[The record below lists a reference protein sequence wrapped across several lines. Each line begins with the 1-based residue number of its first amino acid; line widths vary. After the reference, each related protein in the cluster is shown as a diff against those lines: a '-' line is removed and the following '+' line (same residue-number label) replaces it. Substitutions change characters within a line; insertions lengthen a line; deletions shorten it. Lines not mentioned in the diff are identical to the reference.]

1 MTASPPELTGA
12 ACAVVEA
19 TLRGDARLEAQALR
33 IVAALYATLDFSTVT
48 ALLAQAL
55 ASPDPAARLR
65 AAPGVMQ
72 AWQSAAASLASPPA
86 EIMPVLQ
93 EAVTLGA
100 SSTRRLIEVAAPEL
114 SLTLPPARELDF
126 MATAQE
132 RFRTY
137 WANEPE
143 RFRMAVQAVVT
154 EGLQR
159 GANPRQIARELR
171 DATGA
176 SKYRAGLIAA
186 NEVGNARASAMEGT
200 QRDLGVKRYIWS
212 ATNDAR
218 TRPEHAARDGK
229 VFEWDKPPSDGHPGQ
244 PVRCRCVALPK
255 VDDLISQA
263 SGNGNGNGQQPP
275 APPNPPAPP
284 APPAPPSAPT
294 ASPQGTPVSQALT
307 FDTSLKG
314 AQRAAVQNALAAL
327 DRVHGDG
334 MLPSLPVFGNMARVR
349 AEGAFRSTLA
359 GRAVDIRLKPGRKV
373 GTGLTFVHEVGHFL
387 DLSGLGTPG
396 RKFTGQVAL
405 QVSSVVGTPLGR
417 AMQAVQLAAHGSARL
432 TELRA
437 GQAAGYLMVQTPRGL
452 QRVRV
457 QAGRFDYWL
466 SPEEVWARAY
476 AQYIAVRSGDAQLA
490 TDLAEHFSGKIVNV
504 QWEAQDFEPIARAID
519 TLLEVAGWRKTNP

>member
-1 MTASPPELTGA
+1 MTASPPELPA
-12 ACAVVEA
+12 AARAVVQA
-19 TLRGDARLEAQALR
+19 IAQGDARLEAQALR
-33 IVAALYATLDFSTVT
+33 IVAGLYASLDFGTVT

-65 AAPGVMQ
+65 ALPQVMQ
-72 AWQSAAASLASPPA
+72 AWQGAAAPLVTPPA

-100 SSTRRLIEVAAPEL
+100 SSTRRLIEVAAPHL
-114 SLTLPPARELDF
+114 ALNLPPTRELDF
-126 MATAQE
+126 MTLAQE
-132 RFRTY
+132 RFRSY

-143 RFRMAVQAVVT
+143 RFRMAVQGVVT

-159 GANPRQIARELR
+159 GANPRQVARELR

-186 NEVGNARASAMEGT
+186 NEVGNARAFAMQES
-200 QRDLGVKRYIWS
+200 QRDLGVSRYIWS
-212 ATNDAR
+212 ATNDGR
-218 TRPEHAARDGK
+218 VRPEHAARDGK

-244 PVRCRCVALPK
+244 PIRCRCVALPV

-263 SGNGNGNGQQPP
+263 SGNGNGQQPP
-275 APPNPPAPP
+275 PPPNPPAPP
-284 APPAPPSAPT
+284 TPPAPPSAPSG
-294 ASPQGTPVSQALT
+294 SPQGTPVSQALT

-314 AQRAAVQNALAAL
+314 TQRATVQNALAAL

-405 QVSSVVGTPLGR
+405 QVSSVVSTPLGR
-417 AMQAVQLAAHGSARL
+417 AMQAVQRAAHGSARYPDAAIL
-432 TELRA
+432 FSNVLGQIDAPADTWSALLARHLCGHAWAKTRPLRPA
-437 GQAAGYLMVQTPRGL
+437 KAAEAPS
-452 QRVRV
+452 
-457 QAGRFDYWL
+457 AP
-466 SPEEVWARAY
+466 SARRRCRL
-476 AQYIAVRSGDAQLA
+476 V
-490 TDLAEHFSGKIVNV
+490 FN
-504 QWEAQDFEPIARAID
+504 
-519 TLLEVAGWRKTNP
+519 